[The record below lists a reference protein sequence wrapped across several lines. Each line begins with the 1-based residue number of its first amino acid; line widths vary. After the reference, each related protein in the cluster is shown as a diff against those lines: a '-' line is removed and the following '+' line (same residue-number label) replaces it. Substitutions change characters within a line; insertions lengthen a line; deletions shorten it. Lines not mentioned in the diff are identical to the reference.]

1 LELAEHLWFPRV
13 FTAVF
18 PRFEETTMD
27 LHDQELLDK
36 QLRIISQPAR
46 QPGIVAMAIIAV
58 FLVGM
63 IAGVMLAD
71 TTDSQIAANGPA
83 VAFLDT
89 GAPIT
94 RN

>member
-1 LELAEHLWFPRV
+1 
-13 FTAVF
+13 
-18 PRFEETTMD
+18 MD
-27 LHDQELLDK
+27 QHDQELLDK
-36 QLRIISQPAR
+36 QLRAVYQLPR
-46 QPGIVAMAIIAV
+46 QSGLIAMAIIAI

-63 IAGVMLAD
+63 IAGNVLTYA
-71 TTDSQIAANGPA
+71 TDSQIAANGPA

>member
-1 LELAEHLWFPRV
+1 LELAEHVWFPRV
-13 FTAVF
+13 L
-18 PRFEETTMD
+18 PRHVLVFEEAMVD

-36 QLRIISQPAR
+36 QLRIISQPSR
-46 QPGIVAMAIIAV
+46 QPGIVAIAIVAV

-63 IAGVMLAD
+63 IAGVVLAD

>member
-1 LELAEHLWFPRV
+1 LELAEHVRFPRV
-13 FTAVF
+13 LSQHFLV
-18 PRFEETTMD
+18 FEELMMD

-36 QLRIISQPAR
+36 QLRVIYQPPRQPAL
-46 QPGIVAMAIIAV
+46 VAMAIVAV

-63 IAGVMLAD
+63 IAGVVLAD